1 MWDLSSLTRDLTQI
15 PLQWD
20 YAVLTTGAPGKA
32 GGPINKNKK
41 KKKQKKKNKRKK
53 RDFQR
58 ITLEKST
65 KETKKQWGVR
75 GGRDRKK

>member
-32 GGPINKNKK
+32 GGPIKKKK
-41 KKKQKKKNKRKK
+41 KKKQKKKQKK
-53 RDFQR
+53 
-58 ITLEKST
+58 
-65 KETKKQWGVR
+65 KKGLSENHLGEIYKGDQKTM
-75 GGRDRKK
+75 GG

>member
-1 MWDLSSLTRDLTQI
+1 MWDLSSLTRDRTQI

-32 GGPINKNKK
+32 GGPINKK
-41 KKKQKKKNKRKK
+41 KKKQKNHETKK

-58 ITLEKST
+58 IT
-65 KETKKQWGVR
+65 
-75 GGRDRKK
+75 